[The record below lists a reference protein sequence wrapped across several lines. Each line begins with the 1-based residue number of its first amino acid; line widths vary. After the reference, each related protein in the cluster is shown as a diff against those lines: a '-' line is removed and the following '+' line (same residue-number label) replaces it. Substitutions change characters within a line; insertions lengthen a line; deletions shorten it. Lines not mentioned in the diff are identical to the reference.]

1 MTTSGHA
8 AASSGFAPVAGAN
21 ARILILGSLPGQRS
35 IDAGQYY
42 ANPQNAFWP
51 IMSELF
57 GTSGPYEDR
66 CQALVENR
74 VALWDVL
81 ASSVR
86 PGSMDAAIR
95 MESAQANDFAV
106 FFEMHPDVERV
117 FFNGKKAA
125 QLWSRLVQPRLEPA
139 GVHRATLPSTSPAYA
154 SMSVAE
160 KLKKW
165 RSIIGQ

>member
-125 QLWSRLVQPRLEPA
+125 QLWSRLVQPRLELA

>member
-1 MTTSGHA
+1 VTTSGHA
-8 AASSGFAPVAGAN
+8 ASSSGFAPVAGAD

-35 IDAGQYY
+35 IDAGEYY
-42 ANPQNAFWP
+42 AHPQNAFWP
-51 IMSELF
+51 IVSELF
-57 GTSGPYEDR
+57 GATGTYEER

-95 MESAQANDFAV
+95 MESAQANDFAE
-106 FFEMHPDVERV
+106 FFETHPDVERV
-117 FFNGKKAA
+117 CFNGQKAA
-125 QLWSRLVQPRLEPA
+125 QLWSKLVQPGLELA
-139 GVHRATLPSTSPAYA
+139 GVHRASLPSTSPAYA
-154 SMSVAE
+154 AMSVAN
-160 KLKKW
+160 KLSKW

>member
-1 MTTSGHA
+1 MTTGGHA

-125 QLWSRLVQPRLEPA
+125 QLWSRLVQPRLELA